1 VQEGIRVIQP
11 ATQQRKEV
19 RDSEPGQVRL
29 DRETTRLKL
38 GALQIDKVA
47 PRRKAAR
54 WIAPLIML
62 VALVLLLAAY
72 LASGHSIRETV
83 GAWRLSNTV
92 DANCARASVG
102 AAGTE
107 GQGVPILTASG
118 YIVARREAVISAK
131 IQGLLT
137 EMDVDVGSSVVQGQV
152 IARLQSA
159 EFDSRIVGSK
169 AAIQV
174 AQDALDENRRQLKIA
189 DELANA
195 QVWSR
200 DQRDAATSRV
210 NASQAAL
217 ALAQAD
223 LATQEVLKE
232 DTVIR
237 APFSGMVVKK
247 MAEVGESVAPI
258 PPGVNISTSSGAI
271 VAVADIGHLEVEVDV
286 GESSVEKLRAGIPAE
301 IMIQAFSDHKYH
313 GLLRQLVPTADRTK
327 GTVQAKVA
335 ILDATSLLKPEMT
348 AQVTFLEGMPAG
360 RAVQSSRPVVT
371 VPQQALTPRGRN
383 TVSFEVL
390 QGIAHE
396 RVITTGEKRGDQVAI
411 LQGLTGQELL
421 VLSPPLSLRDGDSV
435 HVLSIRGAQ

>member
-1 VQEGIRVIQP
+1 MIQP
-11 ATQQRKEV
+11 ATQPRKEV
-19 RDSEPGQVRL
+19 GDPESGQVRL

-38 GALQIDKVA
+38 SALQIDKVA

-54 WIAPLIML
+54 WLAPLII
-62 VALVLLLAAY
+62 VSALFLLLGAY
-72 LASGHSIRETV
+72 LASGHSIRQTL
-83 GAWRLSNTV
+83 GAWRLSNTADV
-92 DANCARASVG
+92 NCVRASVG
-102 AAGTE
+102 TAGME
-107 GQGVPILTASG
+107 AQGTPILTASG
-118 YIVARREAVISAK
+118 YVVARREAVISAK

-137 EMDVDVGSSVVQGQV
+137 EMDVDVGSSVVQGQI
-152 IARLQSA
+152 IARLQST
-159 EFDSRIVGSK
+159 EFDSRIAGSK

-174 AQDALDENRRQLKIA
+174 AQAALDENGRQLKIA
-189 DELANA
+189 DELAKA

-200 DQRDAATSRV
+200 DQRDAAASRV

-237 APFSGMVVKK
+237 APFSGIVVKK

-271 VAVADIGHLEVEVDV
+271 VAVADVGHLEVEADI

-301 IMIQAFSDHKYH
+301 VMVQAFSEHKYH

-335 ILDATSLLKPEMT
+335 ILDADALLKPEMT
-348 AQVTFLEGMPAG
+348 AQVTFLKGMHAG
-360 RAVQSSRPVVT
+360 SAAQSSRPVIT
-371 VPQQALTPRGRN
+371 APQQALAPRGSN
-383 TVSFEVL
+383 TVLFEVL

-411 LQGLTGQELL
+411 LQGLAGQELL
-421 VLSPPLSLRDGDSV
+421 VLSPPLSLRDGDAV